1 MAVAVGAVRPSGQGL
16 VACVAAMMLGA
27 CVGEGP
33 VRESTIEATLPAQVA
48 PIVAGQTKRS
58 AVRQALGKPWLAS
71 DYWGF
76 DAFRISDSNVN
87 MVVVLIPVWLSADG
101 MKGYVL
107 VSYDANGHVT
117 GYGKD
122 VASEGNLLAGT
133 PDQGATVQAGDVR
146 LAVSGDGDEVVVAV
160 ASARRDEYLRNA
172 SAKDFCRLLVGCAGD
187 WCGARVAIDGRTAVA
202 MPSATTRWL
211 PASAPIDVK
220 PGDHRISI
228 RPVHWDMSFEAESRF
243 SCAAGES
250 LFGVIDF
257 AGSEESMPG
266 GLRRRLAATV
276 TISRETAP
284 ALRDQG
290 MLIYAN
296 GHWLVPA
303 EPTFQ

>member
-1 MAVAVGAVRPSGQGL
+1 MAVAAGAVRPSRRGL
-16 VACVAAMMLGA
+16 AAGVAAMMLGA

-33 VRESTIEATLPAQVA
+33 VHESTIEATLPAKVA

-76 DAFRISDSNVN
+76 DVFRISDSNVN
-87 MVVVLIPVWLSADG
+87 MVVVLIPVWLSVDG
-101 MKGYVL
+101 TKGYVL

-122 VASEGNLLAGT
+122 VASEGNLLVGMT
-133 PDQGATVQAGDVR
+133 DQAAAVQAGDVR
-146 LAVSGDGDEVVVAV
+146 FAVSGDGDEALVAV
-160 ASARRDEYLRNA
+160 ASARRDDYLRSV
-172 SAKDFCRLLVGCAGD
+172 SAKDSCRLLVGCAGD
-187 WCGARVAIDGRTAVA
+187 WCGARVAIDGRTVVE
-202 MPSATTRWL
+202 MPTSMTRWL
-211 PASAPIDVK
+211 PAAAPIDVK

-228 RPVHWDMSFEAESRF
+228 RAVQWDMSFEAESRF

-250 LFGVIDF
+250 LFVVFAF
-257 AGSEESMPG
+257 AGSEESVPRG
-266 GLRRRLAATV
+266 FRRRLLATV
-276 TISRETAP
+276 TISREMAQ

-296 GHWLVPA
+296 GQWLVPA